1 MRRLHGGGFP
11 ARKLLAQ
18 RAHKVEKS
26 LPSRAREILAQFQ
39 KGKQI
44 FLSLRPA
51 VHRAEDA
58 EHVALTVNF
67 TQQLAHAQV
76 RGTVAQRSQHRKK
89 RFAVPVL
96 AQKQR
101 VIEVAR
107 ALLRAKRCKLIGH
120 KTEQRRAQHSDQRHI
135 LARIVDHLQ
144 KREQHRDLHR
154 GKKVLTRIGG
164 TADPARF
171 QRAAIVQK
179 ARARRTHQY
188 DDVLLAHRPQLPR
201 FIVLYRKFA

>member
-39 KGKQI
+39 KGEQI
-44 FLSLRPA
+44 ILSLCPA

-58 EHVALTVNF
+58 KHIALTVNF
-67 TQQLAHAQV
+67 TQQLTHAQV
-76 RGTVAQRSQHRKK
+76 RGTVAQRSQHCKK

-107 ALLRAKRCKLIGH
+107 ALLRAKRCKFIGH

-154 GKKVLTRIGG
+154 GKKVLARIGG

-179 ARARRTHQY
+179 ARAR
-188 DDVLLAHRPQLPR
+188 
-201 FIVLYRKFA
+201 